1 MAVSTYSP
9 SDVSVIYGLKH
20 IDGFVDGSFI
30 SIKRETP
37 VFSHSRSMDGHCAI
51 SVQKYS
57 TYTVT
62 ITLAQTSSSN
72 QFLHSLQKTM
82 MKSLTK
88 LDSTSPFS
96 GLSSLSGIKTIV
108 SNVISKL
115 PFIIKDSS
123 GNSVFFGTDVW
134 LSEEPEVVY
143 SAGMEGRTWTIK
155 CLNASSSI
163 AGNNDDDLLAELAGI
178 GAIAEG
184 VTGIIGGLI

>member
-20 IDGFVDGSFI
+20 ISGFMEGSFV

-37 VFSHSRSMDGHCAI
+37 IFNHVRSMDGHCAI

-57 TYTVT
+57 TYTIT
-62 ITLAQTSSSN
+62 LTLAQTSSSN

-96 GLSSLSGIKTIV
+96 GLSSLSGIKTTV
-108 SNVISKL
+108 SNIISKL
-115 PFIIKDSS
+115 PFIIKDGS

-178 GAIAEG
+178 GAIAES
-184 VTGIIGGLI
+184 VTGIIGGLV

>member
-20 IDGFVDGSFI
+20 ISGFMDNSFI

-37 VFSHSRSMDGHCAI
+37 VFSHSRLMDGHCAI

-62 ITLAQTSSSN
+62 LTLAQTSSSN

-184 VTGIIGGLI
+184 VTGIIGGLV

>member
-1 MAVSTYSP
+1 MTVSTYSP
-9 SDVSVIYGLKH
+9 CDVSVIYGLKH
-20 IDGFVDGSFI
+20 LNGFMDGSFV

-37 VFSHSRSMDGHCAI
+37 IFNHQRSMDGHCAI

-96 GLSSLSGIKTIV
+96 GLSSLSGIKTTV

-115 PFIIKDSS
+115 PFIIKDGS

-184 VTGIIGGLI
+184 VTGIIGGLV

>member
-20 IDGFVDGSFI
+20 ISGFMEGSFV

-37 VFSHSRSMDGHCAI
+37 IFNHVRSMDGHCAI

-57 TYTVT
+57 TYTIT
-62 ITLAQTSSSN
+62 LTLAQTSSSN

-96 GLSSLSGIKTIV
+96 GLSSLSGIKTTV
-108 SNVISKL
+108 SNIISKL
-115 PFIIKDSS
+115 PFIIKDGS

-163 AGNNDDDLLAELAGI
+163 AGNNDDDLLAEIAGI

-184 VTGIIGGLI
+184 VTGIIGGLV

>member
-9 SDVSVIYGLKH
+9 CDVSVIYGLKH
-20 IDGFVDGSFI
+20 ISGFMEGSFV

-37 VFSHSRSMDGHCAI
+37 IFNHVRSMDGHCAI

-57 TYTVT
+57 TYTIT
-62 ITLAQTSSSN
+62 LTLAQTSSSN

-96 GLSSLSGIKTIV
+96 GLSSLSGIKTTV

-115 PFIIKDSS
+115 PFIIKDGS

-163 AGNNDDDLLAELAGI
+163 AGNGEDDLLAELAGI
-178 GAIAEG
+178 GAIAES
-184 VTGIIGGLI
+184 VTGIIGGLV

>member
-1 MAVSTYSP
+1 MTVSTYSP
-9 SDVSVIYGLKH
+9 CDVSVIYGLKH
-20 IDGFVDGSFI
+20 LNGFMDGSFV

-37 VFSHSRSMDGHCAI
+37 IFNHQRSMDGHCAI

-96 GLSSLSGIKTIV
+96 GLSSLSGIKTTV

-115 PFIIKDSS
+115 PFIIKDGS

>member
-9 SDVSVIYGLKH
+9 CDVSVIYGLKH
-20 IDGFVDGSFI
+20 ISGFMDNSFI

-57 TYTVT
+57 TYTIT
-62 ITLAQTSSSN
+62 LTLAQTSSSN

>member
-9 SDVSVIYGLKH
+9 CDVSVIYGLKH
-20 IDGFVDGSFI
+20 ISGFMDGSFV
-30 SIKRETP
+30 SIRRETP
-37 VFSHSRSMDGHCAI
+37 IFNHQRSMDGHCAV

-57 TYTVT
+57 TYTIT
-62 ITLAQTSSSN
+62 LTLAQTSSSN

-96 GLSSLSGIKTIV
+96 GLSSLSGIKTTV
-108 SNVISKL
+108 SNIISKL

-163 AGNNDDDLLAELAGI
+163 AGNGEDDLLAELAGI

>member
-1 MAVSTYSP
+1 MTVSTYSP

-20 IDGFVDGSFI
+20 ISGFVDGSFI

-62 ITLAQTSSSN
+62 LTLAQTSSSN

-184 VTGIIGGLI
+184 VTGIIGGLV

>member
-20 IDGFVDGSFI
+20 ITGFTDGSFI

-37 VFSHSRSMDGHCAI
+37 LFSHSRAMDGTLALAM
-51 SVQKYS
+51 QKYS

-62 ITLAQTSSSN
+62 LTLAQTSDSN
-72 QFLHSLQKTM
+72 QFLHSLQKLM

-88 LDSTSPFS
+88 VDSRSPFS
-96 GLSSLSGIKTIV
+96 GLSSLSGIKTTV

-115 PFIIKDSS
+115 PFIIRDGS
-123 GNSVFFGTDVW
+123 GNSVFFANDVW
-134 LSEEPEVVY
+134 LSEEPDVTY
-143 SAGMEGRTWTIK
+143 SAGMEARTWTIK
-155 CLNASSSI
+155 CLNATNSI
-163 AGNNDDDLLAELAGI
+163 AGNGEGDILAELAGI

-184 VTGIIGGLI
+184 VTGVIGGLL

>member
-1 MAVSTYSP
+1 MTVSTYSP

-20 IDGFVDGSFI
+20 INGFVDGSFI

-62 ITLAQTSSSN
+62 LTLAQTSSSN

-96 GLSSLSGIKTIV
+96 GLSSLSGIKTTV

-184 VTGIIGGLI
+184 VTGVIGGLL

>member
-9 SDVSVIYGLKH
+9 CDVSVIYGLKH
-20 IDGFVDGSFI
+20 ISGFMDGSFV
-30 SIKRETP
+30 SIRRETP
-37 VFSHSRSMDGHCAI
+37 VFSHSMDGHCAI

-57 TYTVT
+57 TYTIT
-62 ITLAQTSSSN
+62 LTLAQTSSSN

-96 GLSSLSGIKTIV
+96 GLSSLSGIKTTV
-108 SNVISKL
+108 SNIISKL

-143 SAGMEGRTWTIK
+143 SDGMEGRTWTIK

>member
-1 MAVSTYSP
+1 MAVATYSP
-9 SDVSVIYGLKH
+9 SDVSVVYGLKH
-20 IDGFVDGSFI
+20 INGFTDGSFI
-30 SIKRETP
+30 SIHRETP
-37 VFSHSRSMDGHCAI
+37 IFSHSRAMDGSTAI
-51 SVQKYS
+51 SVQKHS
-57 TYTVT
+57 TYAVT
-62 ITLAQTSSSN
+62 LTLSQTSDSN
-72 QFLHSLQKTM
+72 QFLHSLQKLM

-96 GLSSLSGIKTIV
+96 GLSSLSGIKTTV

-123 GNSVFFGTDVW
+123 GNSVFFSNEVW
-134 LSEEPEVVY
+134 LDTEPDVVY
-143 SAGMEGRTWTIK
+143 SAGMESRTWTIK

>member
-1 MAVSTYSP
+1 MAVATYSP
-9 SDVSVIYGLKH
+9 SDVSVVYGLKH
-20 IDGFVDGSFI
+20 INGFTDGSFI
-30 SIKRETP
+30 SIHRETP
-37 VFSHSRSMDGHCAI
+37 IFSHSRAMDGGTAI
-51 SVQKYS
+51 SVQKHS

-62 ITLAQTSSSN
+62 LTLSQTSDSN
-72 QFLHSLQKTM
+72 QFLHSLQKLM

-96 GLSSLSGIKTIV
+96 GLSSLSGIKTVV

-123 GNSVFFGTDVW
+123 GNSIFFAMDVW
-134 LSEEPEVVY
+134 LDTEPGVVY
-143 SAGMEGRTWTIK
+143 SAGMESRVWTIK
-155 CLNASSSI
+155 CLNATNSI
-163 AGNNDDDLLAELAGI
+163 AGNGENDILAELAGI

>member
-9 SDVSVIYGLKH
+9 CDVSVIYGLKH
-20 IDGFVDGSFI
+20 ISGFMDNSFI

-57 TYTVT
+57 TYTIT
-62 ITLAQTSSSN
+62 LTLAQTSSSN

-96 GLSSLSGIKTIV
+96 GLSSLSGIKTTV
-108 SNVISKL
+108 SNIISKL
-115 PFIIKDSS
+115 PFIIKDAS

-155 CLNASSSI
+155 CLNASNSI
-163 AGNNDDDLLAELAGI
+163 AGNNDDDLLGELAGI
-178 GAIAEG
+178 GAIAGG
-184 VTGIIGGLI
+184 VADLVGGLL

>member
-9 SDVSVIYGLKH
+9 CDVSVIYGLKH
-20 IDGFVDGSFI
+20 ISGFMEGSFV

-37 VFSHSRSMDGHCAI
+37 IFNHQRSMDGHCAI

-62 ITLAQTSSSN
+62 LTLAQTSDSN
-72 QFLHSLQKTM
+72 QFLHSLQKLM
-82 MKSLTK
+82 LKSLTK

-96 GLSSLSGIKTIV
+96 GLSSLSGIKTTV

-115 PFIIKDSS
+115 PFIIKDGS
-123 GNSVFFGTDVW
+123 GNSVFFARDVW
-134 LSEEPEVVY
+134 LDTEPDVTY
-143 SAGMEGRTWTIK
+143 SAGMESRTWTIK
-155 CLNASSSI
+155 CLNATNSI
-163 AGNNDDDLLAELAGI
+163 AGNGEGDILAELAGI

>member
-20 IDGFVDGSFI
+20 INGFVDGSFI

-62 ITLAQTSSSN
+62 LTLAQTSSSN

-96 GLSSLSGIKTIV
+96 GLSSLSGIKTTV

-115 PFIIKDSS
+115 PFIIKDAS

-143 SAGMEGRTWTIK
+143 SAGMEGRTWIIK

-184 VTGIIGGLI
+184 VTGIIGGLL

>member
-20 IDGFVDGSFI
+20 ISGFMEGSFV

-37 VFSHSRSMDGHCAI
+37 IFNHVRSMDGHCAI

-57 TYTVT
+57 TYTIT
-62 ITLAQTSSSN
+62 LTLAQTSSSN

-96 GLSSLSGIKTIV
+96 GLSSLSGIKTTV

-115 PFIIKDSS
+115 PFIIKDGS

-163 AGNNDDDLLAELAGI
+163 AGNGEDDLLAELAGI
-178 GAIAEG
+178 GAIAES
-184 VTGIIGGLI
+184 VTGIIGGLV